1 MGVWDQP
8 NFDIQLPNKRAYSFK
23 KSHNSLHY
31 YITNHLSWEKTDAVV
46 DLGAND
52 STLASKIISK
62 VKKIT
67 IVDIRKP
74 RGKKNVKSLRLDLNQ
89 DFDKNLGNKSFNK
102 VIALDIIEHLNNPE
116 SAIKKINN
124 ILKTGGTLYA
134 STANIGYFIMRITHL
149 IGWFNYGKRGIL
161 DMTHQRLFTV
171 NSFKKL
177 LQDNGFV
184 LKKVVGFGPPIA
196 DQISH
201 RGIWKAIDLISGFLA
216 KQYSSLFSFNFLII
230 AEKKPAFKDIYQ
242 QTLLSQKI
250 SLV

>member
-1 MGVWDQP
+1 MGIWYQP
-8 NFDIQLPNKRAYSFK
+8 NFDIQQPRARVYNFK
-23 KSHNSLHY
+23 KSHNSLHS
-31 YITNHLSWEKTDAVV
+31 YIINHLPWEKSDMVV

-52 STLASKIISK
+52 GILTSKIAPK
-62 VKKIT
+62 VKQIT
-67 IVDIRKP
+67 AVDLIPPKTI
-74 RGKKNVKSLRLDLNQ
+74 KNVKSLGLDLNQ
-89 DFDKNLGNKSFNK
+89 DFNKSLGNKSFNK

-116 SAIKKINN
+116 EAIKKINN
-124 ILKTGGTLYA
+124 ILKNGGTLYA

-177 LQDNGFV
+177 LQDNGFI

-201 RGIWKAIDLISGFLA
+201 QGIWKAIDLISGLLA
-216 KQYSSLFSFNFLII
+216 RQYPPLFSFNFLIV
-230 AEKKPAFKDIYQ
+230 AEKKTAFEDIYQ
-242 QTLLSQKI
+242 QTFLSQKI
-250 SLV
+250 S